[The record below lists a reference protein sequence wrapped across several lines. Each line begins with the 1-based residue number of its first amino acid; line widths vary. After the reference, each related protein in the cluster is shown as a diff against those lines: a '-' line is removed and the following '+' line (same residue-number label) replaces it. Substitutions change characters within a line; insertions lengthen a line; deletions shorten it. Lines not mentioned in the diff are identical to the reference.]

1 VLDIENKI
9 TVTIAENELKE
20 IIAEYLTEHGS
31 FKFDPKNVTLHVG
44 TKLVGYGMAEHQVT
58 YFKECTAVTKG
69 VLK

>member
-1 VLDIENKI
+1 MDIENKI

-31 FKFDPKNVTLHVG
+31 FKFEPENITLHVES
-44 TKLVGYGMAEHQVT
+44 KLVGYGKAEHQVVC
-58 YFKECTAVTKG
+58 FKECTAVTKG